1 MLGLAVPVADFNAYP
16 HYRSVPAIH
25 SRATMTEGRP
35 LPYFGGS
42 GTGGIEGVQFVMS
55 RQGYSPFAILKME
68 PTTAREIY
76 TPYTDLMKEVKAGFG
91 RTISHLPAVF
101 GVSRQTLYNWLNG
114 EIPKE
119 QHQGKLVHL
128 ATAARVFMEVGFKP
142 TALSL
147 DRTVAHG
154 KSFIELI
161 GQGADGKE
169 SAEKLIRLE
178 KRGASARVNLDAL
191 LGDRSSSRPD
201 VADMGR
207 PALNENV

>member
-1 MLGLAVPVADFNAYP
+1 MFGLAIPVPDFNVCP

-25 SRATMTEGRP
+25 SRAATAEGRP
-35 LPYFGGS
+35 LPHFGGG
-42 GTGGIEGVQFVMS
+42 GTGGIEGVHFVIS
-55 RQGYSPFAILKME
+55 RQGYSPFAILRME
-68 PTTAREIY
+68 PTTARAIY

-91 RTISHLPAVF
+91 RTMYHLPAVF

-119 QHQGKLVHL
+119 QQQGRLVHL
-128 ATAARVFMEVGFKP
+128 AEAARVFMEVGFKP

-147 DRTVAHG
+147 DRTVANG

-169 SAEKLIRLE
+169 TAERLIRLE
-178 KRGASARVNLDAL
+178 KRGVSARAKLDAL
-191 LGDRSSSRPD
+191 LGDRSLSLPD

-207 PALNENV
+207 PALKENV

>member
-1 MLGLAVPVADFNAYP
+1 MVGLAVPVADFNAYS

-25 SRATMTEGRP
+25 SRATVAEGRP
-35 LPYFGGS
+35 LPCFGGS
-42 GTGGIEGVQFVMS
+42 GTGGIEGVQFVLS
-55 RQGYSPFAILKME
+55 RQGYSPYAILKIE
-68 PTTAREIY
+68 PTTTREIY
-76 TPYTDLMKEVKAGFG
+76 APYSDLMREVKAGFG
-91 RTISHLPAVF
+91 RTMSHLPTVF

-119 QHQGKLVHL
+119 QHQNKLLQL
-128 ATAARVFMEVGFKP
+128 AAAARVFTSTGFKP

-147 DRTVAHG
+147 DRTVANG

-161 GQGADGKE
+161 GQGADGKGT
-169 SAEKLIRLE
+169 AEKLIRIE
-178 KRGASARVNLDAL
+178 KRGASAREKLDAL
-191 LGDRSSSRPD
+191 LGDRSSHRPD